1 MFLIPL
7 PKIPPQSEPHFW
19 DIFWSFRH
27 LPGEV
32 CLPTPVFP
40 SPSGGKIVLVP
51 SIHRDGLKVRGQVVL
66 ILKESE
72 GDIEISAFGDWF
84 DLDGK
89 TSVVRVLQWALL
101 ESHSRLRGEALGR
114 GIQIDWIAEESS
126 DV

>member
-89 TSVVRVLQWALL
+89 TSVVRVLQWALEQSCSNLLYVAAERGFNFNWEL
-101 ESHSRLRGEALGR
+101 EN
-114 GIQIDWIAEESS
+114 
-126 DV
+126 V